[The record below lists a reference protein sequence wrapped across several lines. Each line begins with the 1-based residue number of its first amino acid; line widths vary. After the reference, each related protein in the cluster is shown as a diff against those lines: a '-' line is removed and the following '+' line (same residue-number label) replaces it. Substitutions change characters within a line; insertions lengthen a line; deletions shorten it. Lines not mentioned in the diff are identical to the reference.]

1 MRAKIPLIIKDNKVI
16 EYMSVYTFKE
26 RIKYWINNNYFTG
39 YLRIPTNKD
48 IHINNV
54 WKDITK
60 KSNF

>member
-1 MRAKIPLIIKDNKVI
+1 MRDKIPLIIKDNKVI
-16 EYMSVYTFKE
+16 EYMNDYTLKERLKYWDNNKNIFKE
-26 RIKYWINNNYFTG
+26 
-39 YLRIPTNKD
+39 IPSNKD